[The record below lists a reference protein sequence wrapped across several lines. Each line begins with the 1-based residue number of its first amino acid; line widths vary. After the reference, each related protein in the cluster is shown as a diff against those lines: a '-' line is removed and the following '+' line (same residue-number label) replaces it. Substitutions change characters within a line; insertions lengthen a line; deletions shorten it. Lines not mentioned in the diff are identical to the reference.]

1 MRIELSMHHSEHT
14 DMEIKKEIKSVLE
27 TGLNIQEI
35 SVFPYN
41 IKSVKRTIKKHTDI
55 TLSSPIDFPLGVSDK
70 ESRLNQCAYAI
81 SAGVQKID
89 IMAPSALIVNK
100 KYDQM
105 REEIAE
111 ITELCTSENIKYSYM
126 LEYRM
131 FTHSCLQRICKML
144 KTLGINTIYPSSG
157 YMLDNIIDNTIASV
171 YLTQKA
177 GMKTV
182 INGDIW
188 TIAQADKIIK
198 QKPYGIRLKTIH
210 SARVLQDALR
220 QK

>member
-1 MRIELSMHHSEHT
+1 MRIELSMHHSEHS
-14 DMEIKKEIKSVLE
+14 DMDIKKEIKSVLE
-27 TGLNIQEI
+27 TGLDIQEI

-41 IKSVKRTIKKHTDI
+41 IKSIKRSIKKESNVI
-55 TLSSPIDFPLGVSDK
+55 LSSPIDFPLGVSDT

-81 SAGVQKID
+81 SSGVQKID
-89 IMAPSALIVNK
+89 IMAPSSLIVNK

-105 REEIAE
+105 REEIAQ
-111 ITELCTSENIKYSYM
+111 ITELCVSENIQYSYM

-144 KTLGINTIYPSSG
+144 KTLGIDTIYPSSG
-157 YMLDNIIDNTIASV
+157 YMLDNIIDNIIASV
-171 YLTQKA
+171 YLTQKT

-182 INGDIW
+182 VNGDIW

-198 QKPYGIRLKTIH
+198 QKPHGIRLKTIH